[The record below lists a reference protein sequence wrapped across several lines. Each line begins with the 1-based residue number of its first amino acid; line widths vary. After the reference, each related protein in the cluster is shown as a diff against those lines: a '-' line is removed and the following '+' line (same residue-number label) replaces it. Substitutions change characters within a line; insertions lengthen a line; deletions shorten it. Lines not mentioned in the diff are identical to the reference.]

1 MLIRMKKIIV
11 LISVFILAVA
21 AYNEVKAQEKIAGQ
35 PVTINPA
42 MSRGPENAPV
52 QIYEFSSYQ

>member
-1 MLIRMKKIIV
+1 MKKIIV

>member
-11 LISVFILAVA
+11 LMAVFILAVT
-21 AYNEVKAQEKIAGQ
+21 AYSEAIAQEKIAGQ
-35 PVTINPA
+35 SVTVNPA
-42 MSRGPENAPV
+42 MSKGPENAPV

>member
-21 AYNEVKAQEKIAGQ
+21 VYNEVNAQEKIAGQ
-35 PVTINPA
+35 PITVNPA